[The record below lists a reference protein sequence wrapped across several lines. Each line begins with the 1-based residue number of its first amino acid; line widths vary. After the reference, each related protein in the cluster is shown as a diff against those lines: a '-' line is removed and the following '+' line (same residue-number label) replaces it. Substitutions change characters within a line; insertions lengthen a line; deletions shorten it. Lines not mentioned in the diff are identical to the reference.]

1 MNEPRYRR
9 LPDLELWEGNYNKGD
24 VPAVARSVQA
34 FGFNGRVAVH
44 QGTVMAG
51 NTAIKAL
58 RVLHENNGIFPGGS
72 GLRLDDDGEWMV
84 LVTPLDHLT
93 RQQAEAFGIADNRT
107 RDLATSDEEKLAA
120 LLRGIAEADDLLFQA
135 TGYDDDDLAKL
146 LAQTFE
152 GHQPDIDAEPQ
163 MDRADEMQAKWQVKP
178 GDLWLLGDHRLLCG
192 DSTNPE
198 HVQRLMDGARARLF
212 ATDPPYLVDYTGRDR
227 PANSAGR
234 KGAKDWSGTYKDWDR
249 SEQGDGLYR
258 GFIRAAIDHAI
269 TEDAAWYCW
278 HASRRQAM
286 LEAVWEECGAF
297 VHQQIIW
304 VKDRPILGHSW
315 YAWQHEPCF
324 FGWIRGQK
332 PVRTGADVPGLDA
345 CPTSIWQFATTKVG
359 EDTGHP
365 TSKPVQIFE
374 LPMIQHTAPG
384 DVCYEPFSGSGSQII
399 AGERTGR
406 RVFAMEIAEPFVA
419 VALERWSE
427 ATGKVPV
434 RVDASESIAEP

>member
-1 MNEPRYRR
+1 MSDPTYRR
-9 LPDLELWEGNYNKGD
+9 LPGLELWQANYNQGD
-24 VPAVARSVQA
+24 VPAVARSIQA

-44 QGTVMAG
+44 QDTVMAG
-51 NTAIKAL
+51 NTATKAL
-58 RVLHENNGIFPGGS
+58 RVLRENGGAFPGGS

-84 LVTPLDHLT
+84 LATPLDHLT

-107 RDLATSDEEKLAA
+107 RDLATSDDEKLAA

-135 TGYDDDDLAKL
+135 TGYDDEDLARL

-152 GHQPDIDAEPQ
+152 GHQDIDAEPQ
-163 MDRADEMQAKWQVKP
+163 TDRADELQAKWQVQP
-178 GDLWLLGDHRLLCG
+178 GDLWLLGEHRLLCG

-198 HVQRLMDGARARLF
+198 HVQRLMAGARARLF
-212 ATDPPYLVDYTGRDR
+212 ATDPPYLVDYTGKDR
-227 PANSAGR
+227 PANSSGR
-234 KGAKDWSGTYKDWDR
+234 KGAKDWSDTYKDWDR

-258 GFIRAAIDHAI
+258 GFVRAAIDHAI

-286 LEAVWEECGAF
+286 LEAVWEEHGAF
-297 VHQQIIW
+297 VHQTLIW

-332 PVRTGADVPGLDA
+332 PVRTGAAMSGADG
-345 CPTSIWQFATTKVG
+345 CPTSIWQFPTTRVG
-359 EDTGHP
+359 EDNGHP
-365 TSKPVQIFE
+365 TSKPVQLFE
-374 LPMIQHTAPG
+374 LPMVQHTAPG
-384 DVCYEPFSGSGSQII
+384 DICYEPFSGSGSQII

-406 RVFAMEIAEPFVA
+406 RVYACETAPPFVS
-419 VALERWSE
+419 VALERFLE
-427 ATGKVPV
+427 ATGQTPV
-434 RVDASESIAEP
+434 LAEPGPPAVEP